1 MKKHSTSILLL
12 WLGMTALGLSSV
24 LQTPTFENPVN
35 VAPRASITA
44 SSVYEDD
51 YRFQANRVADGSIAD
66 NYGAPG
72 NYWLAKGV
80 NDSMPG
86 ILPAWLRFDLSS
98 VYEISSVSVLNTLN
112 QQYVDSGTKDF
123 NIQLSLDGTNY
134 SSPIFSGRLDWQND
148 TFQNFY
154 FPSILS
160 ARYVQFNL
168 TSAYVNVRDAQRV
181 GLNEVKIIAVP
192 EPSSLFLLGFCGV
205 VMALRR
211 RR

>member
-1 MKKHSTSILLL
+1 MSP
-12 WLGMTALGLSSV
+12 LGLCSV
-24 LQTPTFENPVN
+24 LQTPTLENPVN

-51 YRFQANRVADGSIAD
+51 DRFQANRVADGSIAD

-80 NDSMPG
+80 YDLPMG
-86 ILPAWLRFDLSS
+86 TLPAWLRFDLWA
-98 VYEISSVSVLNTLN
+98 VYDISSVSVLNTTN
-112 QQYVDSGTKDF
+112 QGFWDSGTKDF
-123 NIQLSLDGTNY
+123 NIQLSLDGVNY
-134 SSPIFSGRLDWQND
+134 SSPVFSGQLDWQND

-168 TSAYVNVRDAQRV
+168 ISAYVSTFNGLYNRV
-181 GLNEVKIIAVP
+181 GLNEVQIKAVP
-192 EPSSLFLLGFCGV
+192 EPSSLSLLALGGV

>member
-1 MKKHSTSILLL
+1 MIRFKFFVALS
-12 WLGMTALGLSSV
+12 LGMISLGRSAV
-24 LQTPTFENPVN
+24 LQTPTLENPVN

-86 ILPAWLRFDLSS
+86 TLPAWLRFDLSS
-98 VYEISSVSVLNTLN
+98 VYDISSVSVLNTLN

-134 SSPIFSGRLDWQND
+134 SSPVFSGRLDWQND

-192 EPSSLFLLGFCGV
+192 EPSSLSLMVLGGV
-205 VMALRR
+205 VMALKRR
-211 RR
+211 K

>member
-1 MKKHSTSILLL
+1 MRS
-12 WLGMTALGLSSV
+12 AV

-72 NYWLAKGV
+72 NYWMAKGV
-80 NDSMPG
+80 HDLPMG
-86 ILPAWLRFDLSS
+86 TLPAWLRFDLWA
-98 VYEISSVSVLNTLN
+98 VYDISSVSVLNTTN
-112 QQYVDSGTKDF
+112 QQYMDSGTKDF
-123 NIQLSLDGTNY
+123 NIQLSLDGVNY
-134 SSPIFSGRLDWQND
+134 SSPVFSGQLDWQND

-192 EPSSLFLLGFCGV
+192 EPSCLSLLALGGLLLAFKK
-205 VMALRR
+205 RR
-211 RR
+211 QA